1 MKSKKIDISL
11 RARDII
17 ASWRWRIVKANHT
30 IKSFCALIDLNP
42 SQMSEYLQGNVS
54 PSVDTF
60 DKIEGK
66 LLELEAANVQG

>member
-1 MKSKKIDISL
+1 MKSKKLDISL

-17 ASWRWRIVKANHT
+17 TSWRWRIVKTNHT
-30 IKSFCALIDLNP
+30 IKSFCSLIDLNP
-42 SQMSEYLQGNVS
+42 SQMSEYLKGNVS

-66 LLELEAANVQG
+66 LLELEDINVQG